1 MTFKVSSALFV
12 LYKNYITIH
21 HDDDEVGIIIV
32 VGTYNK
38 QQINNPLLPTTPQTH
53 ALPLSRSHKQKS
65 AHNAKHIKITT
76 KKETCQHHKIVL
88 SIQCSKNSIAITMV
102 PYRKK
107 SCKAP

>member
-1 MTFKVSSALFV
+1 MTLKVSSALFVV

-65 AHNAKHIKITT
+65 AHNAKHIKIT
-76 KKETCQHHKIVL
+76 KKKKHV
-88 SIQCSKNSIAITMV
+88 SIT
-102 PYRKK
+102 R
-107 SCKAP
+107 